1 MQSLFPSHLMPIK
14 QDRLLAPKKS
24 RGESTIKCKSGNHPV
39 QREYPASF
47 KNSNPC
53 EIVSHTSSSSNS
65 TDGPVI
71 PDILLRKQLMV
82 QLSASLVPELDHFI
96 NIILDE
102 FVSPMWTTVSC
113 TSVSQTTI
121 LTQVCAFPVAFV
133 PRSWSNSVLGDFL
146 VCRLFSGNWTLVNT
160 CHLFGE
166 TIHVSI
172 PARLQVLLVA
182 LNAFDSRSNITLIF
196 EPESGVAF
204 LSEIQFNQDIMF
216 VYTFDEE
223 TCSFKLHKT
232 ICSIPPGAV
241 HVQGM
246 HKGKLIFTVGCSI
259 VIEDILGSASV
270 KTIPDALLAGIR
282 ELQAPVSVQGV
293 VPFVTPAGRILYL
306 SDGCVLATEVSGLKE
321 TKCVLRDPQVTYV
334 ALACDFKSMRA
345 VVIGFGRQNRNHIQ
359 YITVYDLCA
368 EFVVSTVSCHQ
379 PHYSSIISVCI
390 NPANSDVTILGRSN
404 QSAQHGAISY
414 TYPSVYN

>member
-1 MQSLFPSHLMPIK
+1 MPIK
-14 QDRLLAPKKS
+14 KDRLLAPKTL
-24 RGESTIKCKSGNHPV
+24 RGESTKKSRSGNHSLE
-39 QREYPASF
+39 RENPASF
-47 KNSNPC
+47 KNNKPC

-65 TDGPVI
+65 ADRPVV
-71 PDILLRKQLMV
+71 PDILRRKQLMV
-82 QLSASLVPELDHFI
+82 QLSVSLVPELDHFI
-96 NIILDE
+96 SIILDE

-121 LTQVCAFPVAFV
+121 LTQVCAFPVTFA
-133 PRSWSNSVLGDFL
+133 PRSWSNCVAGDFL

-166 TIHVSI
+166 TNHVSI
-172 PARLQVLLVA
+172 PPRLQVLLVA

-196 EPESGVAF
+196 EPESDVAF
-204 LSEIQFNQDIMF
+204 LSEIQFNQDVML
-216 VYTFDEE
+216 VYTFDET
-223 TCSFKLHKT
+223 TCSFKVHKT
-232 ICSIPPGAV
+232 ICALPPGAV

-259 VIEDILGSASV
+259 VIEDILGGDCV
-270 KTIPDALLAGIR
+270 KTIPDALVPGIR

-306 SDGCVLATEVSGLKE
+306 SDGCVLATGISGLKE
-321 TKCVLRDPQVTYV
+321 TKCVLRDPQVDYV

-345 VVIGFGRQNRNHIQ
+345 VVLGFGRYNRKHIQ
-359 YITVYDLCA
+359 YITVFDLFA